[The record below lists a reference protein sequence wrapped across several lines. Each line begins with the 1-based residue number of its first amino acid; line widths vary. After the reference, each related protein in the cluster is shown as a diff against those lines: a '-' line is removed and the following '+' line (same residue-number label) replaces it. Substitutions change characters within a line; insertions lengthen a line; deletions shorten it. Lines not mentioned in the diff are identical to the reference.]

1 MNEGNPVMGV
11 SFSCGS
17 ALLRWNLAIIVSVAG
32 MVCTEGAVVSAQWVQ
47 NPANGHSYRLT
58 SAPLDIGQ
66 ARIEAS
72 LYGGYLVAINDAAEN
87 QFILDFFTTPAT
99 AETNL
104 WIGLSDE
111 LVEDT
116 YLWDNGE
123 PFNYQNWMGVEP
135 NDLNDE
141 DYAEMNTNPSG
152 LPTANYGRWND
163 TDGYI
168 NQKYGLI
175 ERDSGSF
182 IRPDC
187 NADGAFNIADAIKI
201 LSVLFSGGLSP
212 DCLDACDANDD
223 GSLNLS
229 DAVMMLNALY
239 VPGSAPIPL
248 PNPGCSIDPTDD
260 TLDCNGYTCP

>member
-1 MNEGNPVMGV
+1 MNERKEVRGV
-11 SFSCGS
+11 SFSCGT
-17 ALLRWNLAIIVSVAG
+17 ALLRWRLAIIVSLAC
-32 MVCTEGAVVSAQWVQ
+32 MVCAEGAVVSAQWIE
-47 NPANGHSYRLT
+47 NPANGHWYRLT
-58 SAPLDIGQ
+58 SGPLDIGQ
-66 ARIEAS
+66 ARIVLVA
-72 LYGGYLVAINDAAEN
+72 YGGYLVAINTSAEN
-87 QFILDFFTTPAT
+87 EFIVEYFMFPGT
-99 AETNL
+99 ADINL
-104 WIGLSDE
+104 WID
-111 LVEDT
+111 
-116 YLWDNGE
+116 
-123 PFNYQNWMGVEP
+123 
-135 NDLNDE
+135 
-141 DYAEMNTNPSG
+141 
-152 LPTANYGRWND
+152 RWND